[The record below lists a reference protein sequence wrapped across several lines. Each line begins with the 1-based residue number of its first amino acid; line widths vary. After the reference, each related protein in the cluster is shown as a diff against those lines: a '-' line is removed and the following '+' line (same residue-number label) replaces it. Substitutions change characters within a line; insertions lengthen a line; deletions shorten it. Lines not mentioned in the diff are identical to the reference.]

1 MSWVDYVGFL
11 AALTVL
17 ATFCMDTIL
26 PLRGLAIA
34 SNLLFIVYGTA
45 GQLYP
50 VLLLHALLLPI
61 NISKIVQLVRKNRL
75 TRVLPS
81 VARVQRGQDRRLR
94 SILREGGHAE
104 LTEGISSCRSAHW
117 RESLADL
124 HRWLQHV
131 NRGNVRVERH
141 DPGSDDQANPG
152 S

>member
-34 SNLLFIVYGTA
+34 SNILFIVYGTA

-61 NISKIVQLVRKNRL
+61 NISKIVQLVRKNRFD
-75 TRVLPS
+75 
-81 VARVQRGQDRRLR
+81 ARVAHLLRASGEARTVDCVPFAGRLSSR
-94 SILREGGHAE
+94 NGSRAFNQTTREPRPS
-104 LTEGISSCRSAHW
+104 TS
-117 RESLADL
+117 
-124 HRWLQHV
+124 
-131 NRGNVRVERH
+131 
-141 DPGSDDQANPG
+141 
-152 S
+152 

>member
-34 SNLLFIVYGTA
+34 SNILFIVYGTA

-61 NISKIVQLVRKNRL
+61 NISKIVQLVRKNRFDACRHL
-75 TRVLPS
+75 LRATNENRTVDCGPFADRLSSRNGSRAFEPATREPGLP
-81 VARVQRGQDRRLR
+81 RDQGQR
-94 SILREGGHAE
+94 
-104 LTEGISSCRSAHW
+104 W
-117 RESLADL
+117 R
-124 HRWLQHV
+124 
-131 NRGNVRVERH
+131 
-141 DPGSDDQANPG
+141 
-152 S
+152 

>member
-34 SNLLFIVYGTA
+34 SNILFIVYGTA

-61 NISKIVQLVRKNRL
+61 NISKIVQLVRKNRFDARAAICCARPTRTGPSIAVQSL
-75 TRVLPS
+75 TDS
-81 VARVQRGQDRRLR
+81 VRGMVHVRLNP
-94 SILREGGHAE
+94 
-104 LTEGISSCRSAHW
+104 
-117 RESLADL
+117 
-124 HRWLQHV
+124 QH
-131 NRGNVRVERH
+131 E
-141 DPGSDDQANPG
+141 NPG
-152 S
+152 LPRDQGHVHVRLKPQHENPGLPGDQGQRWR

>member
-34 SNLLFIVYGTA
+34 SNILFIVYGTA

-61 NISKIVQLVRKNRL
+61 NINKIVQLVRKNRFDARAAICCARR
-75 TRVLPS
+75 TRTE
-81 VARVQRGQDRRLR
+81 
-94 SILREGGHAE
+94 SIAFH
-104 LTEGISSCRSAHW
+104 
-117 RESLADL
+117 SLADSV
-124 HRWLQHV
+124 RGMVHV
-131 NRGNVRVERH
+131 RLNSQRE
-141 DPGSDDQANPG
+141 NPG
-152 S
+152 LPRNQGQRLR

>member
-34 SNLLFIVYGTA
+34 SNILFIVYGTA

-61 NISKIVQLVRKNRL
+61 NIERL
-75 TRVLPS
+75 SNMSGRTDVTRMARS
-81 VARVQRGQDRRLR
+81 VARVQRD
-94 SILREGGHAE
+94 
-104 LTEGISSCRSAHW
+104 
-117 RESLADL
+117 
-124 HRWLQHV
+124 
-131 NRGNVRVERH
+131 
-141 DPGSDDQANPG
+141 
-152 S
+152 

>member
-34 SNLLFIVYGTA
+34 SNILFIAYGTA

-61 NISKIVQLVRKNRL
+61 NISKIVQLVRKNRFDARAAICCARPTRTGPSIAVQSL
-75 TRVLPS
+75 TDS
-81 VARVQRGQDRRLR
+81 VRGMVHVRLNP
-94 SILREGGHAE
+94 
-104 LTEGISSCRSAHW
+104 
-117 RESLADL
+117 
-124 HRWLQHV
+124 QH
-131 NRGNVRVERH
+131 E
-141 DPGSDDQANPG
+141 NPG
-152 S
+152 LPRDQGQRWRKSPQE